1 MLLRTLIE
9 PLLLQNEIDAGYIT
23 VRSHPQ
29 DPNLKILNYTDNAQY
44 DSHWTPA
51 TLQCRGLIVHG
62 KTWDDAVVYAR
73 PFDKF
78 FNLGQAWAPVLFPD
92 TWVTA
97 YDKMDGSLGILYPA
111 PDGGLS
117 VATRGS
123 FTSEQA
129 LHATRVYRDRYEGK
143 WEEFSAKRGII
154 TYLFEI
160 VYPENRIVLNYGE
173 QDDLVL
179 LGCRRISDGAYDS
192 PQFVK
197 DVDRWPG
204 PITPVL
210 HRASMADVMAAPDRP
225 NAEGMVLVLNGS
237 GDRVKV
243 KQEDYVALHRII
255 FGLNERVIWSHMA
268 VAACKDLI
276 TEPNHWG
283 TYLHMDPA
291 DAAASL
297 ALGDDWLAGLV
308 EGGRVPDELFAWV
321 EATVAK
327 IGDAFKETYARG
339 VALAESV
346 RDLSPFEQHAAVKND
361 PMVREVMHLA
371 RKGDTRALTLR
382 AWAEIEPAGNRP
394 FTYTHTATAA

>member
-1 MLLRTLIE
+1 MLLRSLIE

-23 VRSHPQ
+23 VRSHP
-29 DPNLKILNYTDNAQY
+29 DDADLKILNYTDNAQY
-44 DSHWTPA
+44 DDHWTPA

-62 KTWDDAVVYAR
+62 KTWETAVVRAR

-78 FNLGQAWAPVLFPD
+78 FNLGQAWAPTLFPD

-97 YDKMDGSLGILYPA
+97 YDKMDGSLGILYVA
-111 PDGGLS
+111 PDGLLS
-117 VATRGS
+117 VATRGA

-129 LHATRVYRDRYEGK
+129 LHATRVYRERYAGK
-143 WEEFSAKRGII
+143 WHEESANLGIL

-160 VYPENRIVLNYGE
+160 IYPENRVVLNYGE

-179 LGCRRISDGAYDS
+179 LGCRKISTGLTDT
-192 PQFVK
+192 PKFVR
-197 DVDRWPG
+197 DVDGWPG
-204 PITPVL
+204 PITETL
-210 HRASMADVMAAPDRP
+210 HRGSMAEVMAAPDRK

-237 GDRVKV
+237 EERVKV

-255 FGLNERVIWSHMA
+255 FGLNERVIWTHMA

-283 TYLHMDPA
+283 SYLRMDPA

-308 EGGRVPDELFAWV
+308 AGGKVPDEVFPWI
-321 EATVAK
+321 EATTRRIAAERRNLFRH
-327 IGDAFKETYARG
+327 GLG
-339 VALAESV
+339 LAESV
-346 RDLSPFEQHAAVKND
+346 RDMSPFEQHAALRHHPLVKEVLHYVRTGD
-361 PMVREVMHLA
+361 PDR
-371 RKGDTRALTLR
+371 LR
-382 AWAEIEPAGNRP
+382 IRSWAESQPEGNRP
-394 FTYTHTATAA
+394 FTYTAAA